1 MGCSTL
7 GVADFMRVPSP
18 AARTMTAAGR
28 EVVTRV
34 GSRRSTSEADSAPR
48 VPGRA
53 AAAMLPAG
61 HARFTGTVPAGARP
75 PPAGRARGAGRV
87 GGGRG
92 GGGRARREGGT
103 HQQTP
108 LVSLL
113 SFLP

>member
-1 MGCSTL
+1 MGCNTL

-61 HARFTGTVPAGARP
+61 HARFTGTVPAGAHPRTTRHTGP
-75 PPAGRARGAGRV
+75 DLR
-87 GGGRG
+87 
-92 GGGRARREGGT
+92 GRARRADVGT
-103 HQQTP
+103 H
-108 LVSLL
+108 LRADDRAHARAHLRL
-113 SFLP
+113 S